1 MVLTTKKFVPVGFDV
16 VKKIHNSPRKTRQMV
31 YALVMDPTS
40 SLPEVFSFP
49 SESLKIL
56 GKVIANALGF
66 VLFSE
71 QNGGLHF

>member
-1 MVLTTKKFVPVGFDV
+1 MWSGKSN
-16 VKKIHNSPRKTRQMV
+16 NSPTKTRQMV
-31 YALVMDPTS
+31 HALVMDPTS
-40 SLPEVFSFP
+40 SLLEVFYFQ